1 MDEGKSPKKLIK
13 DKLILA
19 IKWNLKLFFLKNIK
33 AMYGKLKMF
42 DIG

>member
-19 IKWNLKLFFLKNIK
+19 IKWNLNFYFILKHET
-33 AMYGKLKMF
+33 MYGKLKMF
-42 DIG
+42 DNG

>member
-19 IKWNLKLFFLKNIK
+19 IKQNLKLFSF
-33 AMYGKLKMF
+33 F
-42 DIG
+42 